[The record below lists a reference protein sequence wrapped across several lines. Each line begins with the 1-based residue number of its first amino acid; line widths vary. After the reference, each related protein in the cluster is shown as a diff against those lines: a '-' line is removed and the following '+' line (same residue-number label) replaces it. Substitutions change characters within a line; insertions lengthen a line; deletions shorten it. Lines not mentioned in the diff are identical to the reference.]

1 MRKKKYKESNLFG
14 CSTHWKL
21 EFRFA
26 HVQHWNKFPR
36 LAFAY
41 PITDNINN
49 NNKTFHCCFFCL
61 GCVLLNAFHMLWG
74 VFSFVSSL
82 SRSATFSGCVRIVA
96 VKLNRININR
106 NSRQLN
112 DGTFQTKESPMILSH
127 TSHRPDRNL
136 VFLEIVSH

>member
-1 MRKKKYKESNLFG
+1 MRKGKLATVCPYDVRTEQQGKKSPKRTFRLLNERKNKMRKKKYKESNLFG

-61 GCVLLNAFHMLWG
+61 GCVLLNAFHMLLEG
-74 VFSFVSSL
+74 FFVRSFALSL
-82 SRSATFSGCVRIVA
+82 GNFFWLRS
-96 VKLNRININR
+96 
-106 NSRQLN
+106 NSC
-112 DGTFQTKESPMILSH
+112 S
-127 TSHRPDRNL
+127 
-136 VFLEIVSH
+136 